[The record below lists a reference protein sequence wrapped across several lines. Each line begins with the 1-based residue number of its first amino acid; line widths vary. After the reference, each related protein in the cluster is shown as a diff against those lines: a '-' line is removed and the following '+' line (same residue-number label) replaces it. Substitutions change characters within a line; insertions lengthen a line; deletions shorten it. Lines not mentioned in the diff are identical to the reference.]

1 MLQRIP
7 KHARNLRNRSAT
19 RRARANRARMQNN
32 MSGHSNRRGTSYR
45 RFRPLGSGR
54 CILVRRQHRNSTGIQ
69 HRAISR
75 RRNFRRRTRNQAPV
89 PSVNQSNPSIQTGQ
103 CTLYIPTNQPDCTLD
118 DLLANV
124 IRDISTE
131 LLAIRR
137 VETPSGYD
145 LEFYI
150 LDKNQEVQG
159 EVNDNDPN
167 IGQEVQEAQ
176 NNNPNIDQE
185 VQGSSPNM
193 SQEDQEGQDNNP
205 NTGQEVQDNSSNIS
219 QDVQEGQDNNSN
231 TDQEVQDNSPNI
243 SQDVQEGQDIYS
255 IMGQDVQKNNENG
268 NDQN

>member
-1 MLQRIP
+1 MVQRIP

-32 MSGHSNRRGTSYR
+32 MSGHSNRRGTRYR

-54 CILVRRQHRNSTGIQ
+54 CILVRRQQRNSTGIQ

-75 RRNFRRRTRNQAPV
+75 RRNFRRRTRNQAPM

-103 CTLYIPTNQPDCTLD
+103 CILYIPTNQPDCTLD

-124 IRDISTE
+124 TRDISTE

-137 VETPSGYD
+137 VETPSGYE
-145 LEFYI
+145 LEFYL

-159 EVNDNDPN
+159 EVHDNNPH

-185 VQGSSPNM
+185 VQDNSSNI
-193 SQEDQEGQDNNP
+193 SQEVQEGQDYNSNTGEEVQDNNP
-205 NTGQEVQDNSSNIS
+205 NLS

-231 TDQEVQDNSPNI
+231 SGQEVQDNSPNI
-243 SQDVQEGQDIYS
+243 RQDVQEDQGIYS
-255 IMGQDVQKNNENG
+255 IMGHDVQKNNGNG